1 MFISLLTGNSMF
13 AEGREQGTLIP
24 PHEMP
29 GRENIAHVLQ
39 GLPRTWRTRE
49 HLDEEDRHAEKLL
62 N

>member
-1 MFISLLTGNSMF
+1 MFPEVSEKS
-13 AEGREQGTLIP
+13 TLIP

-39 GLPRTWRTRE
+39 GLPRTQRTKE
-49 HLDEEDRHAEKLL
+49 HLDEEDRHAEELL